1 VEIKIMRI
9 VIETIE
15 HKDQRYPTVG
25 DWFYDYTYFCKECSQ
40 SIITPRVEA
49 VTCAGC
55 RREHLP
61 LINVTLNIRVSK
73 LPSWKM
79 EALIAVH
86 ELVECMLCKSDG
98 IDQVTVDKFDMEFE
112 KDRAVGNE
120 DEPGDDPHAPYHGQH
135 CFATGVE
142 RLLAATIGVKWND
155 YADEIEKLP

>member
-1 VEIKIMRI
+1 
-9 VIETIE
+9 
-15 HKDQRYPTVG
+15 
-25 DWFYDYTYFCKECSQ
+25 
-40 SIITPRVEA
+40 
-49 VTCAGC
+49 
-55 RREHLP
+55 
-61 LINVTLNIRVSK
+61 
-73 LPSWKM
+73 M